1 MNRILFFYT
10 FSFLVLANFCQAE
23 VCGKILKIQ
32 GDVEILRI
40 KETKDVRIGIKA
52 TDQAPLQCDDII
64 LTGRASRAKL
74 KLGST
79 VVTMSSQSRLA
90 AEEHNEKTH
99 EPNLLSLMYGKIRA
113 LVKPRET
120 GEKNL
125 QINTSTAVMGVR
137 GTDLFVG
144 FDPNTRLT
152 HQATIEGKVEVEQKV
167 TGQKIMVDP
176 GQQIKIEAH
185 IAPDGEEIQAPL
197 RAEPISIKVVEQI
210 RQASFIAKDD
220 KEFATTEAVKI
231 LGEPT
236 KWLPPDEE
244 LPLDLRGMKNEF

>member
-1 MNRILFFYT
+1 MKQVLFFYFFA
-10 FSFLVLANFCQAE
+10 FSNLALAE
-23 VCGKILKIQ
+23 TCGKLLKIQ
-32 GDVEILRI
+32 GDVEILRT
-40 KETKDVRIGIKA
+40 KEAKDVRIGIKA
-52 TDQAPLQCDDII
+52 VDQMPLQCDDII

-74 KLGST
+74 KLGNT
-79 VVTMSSQSRLA
+79 LITMSSQSRLA
-90 AEEHNEKTH
+90 AEDYSEKTH

-113 LVKPRET
+113 LVKPR
-120 GEKNL
+120 GSDEKNL
-125 QINTSTAVMGVR
+125 QISTSTAVMGVR

-152 HQATIEGKVEVEQKV
+152 HQATIEGKVEVEQKA

-176 GQQIKIEAH
+176 GQQIKIETRV
-185 IAPDGEEIQAPL
+185 DTEGEEVQAPIKV
-197 RAEPISIKVVEQI
+197 EPISVKVVEQI

-231 LGEPT
+231 LGEPA